1 MVGKDKA
8 RFSVTIPATLDQR
21 LRDIAFTNRPKVSKN
36 FLIELAVTRLLDA
49 YDNQQLPLPLDSGK
63 ASQ

>member
-8 RFSVTIPATLDQR
+8 RFSVTIPATLDER
-21 LRDIAFTNRPKVSKN
+21 LREIARTNRPKVSKN

-49 YDNQQLPLPLDSGK
+49 FDNQQLSLPLDSK
-63 ASQ
+63 KIQ

>member
-21 LRDIAFTNRPKVSKN
+21 LRDIALTNRPKVSKN

-49 YDNQQLPLPLDSGK
+49 FDNRQLPLPLDSGK
-63 ASQ
+63 TMQ

>member
-1 MVGKDKA
+1 MVGKAKA

-21 LRDIAFTNRPKVSKN
+21 LRDIELTKRTKESKN

-49 YDNQQLPLPLDSGK
+49 FDNRQLPLPLDSGK
-63 ASQ
+63 TMQ